1 MRKAIFIAAM
11 GLLMVCAV
19 CYAGSVDKVLIPVT
33 SGASAVNVTNSSV
46 RGWIEEI
53 QIDVVS
59 ATTTGDIDIA
69 ISPSLSTMTDDTI
82 YSTNDIDGDVIFRPR
97 LDGAGTDGAY
107 LTSDPP
113 WRKVVVGEDIIVTLE
128 NVSAT
133 NKVFNVIIKYEK
145 QD

>member
-33 SGASAVNVTNSSV
+33 SGASAVSVTNSSV

-53 QIDVVS
+53 SIDVVS
-59 ATTTGDIDIA
+59 ATTTGDVTVA
-69 ISPSLSTMTDDTI
+69 ISPSLSTLTDENI
-82 YSTNDIDGDVIFRPR
+82 YTADDIDTDTTFRPR
-97 LDGAGTDGAY
+97 LDGAGTDGAA

-133 NKVFNVIIKYEK
+133 NEVFNIIIKYEK